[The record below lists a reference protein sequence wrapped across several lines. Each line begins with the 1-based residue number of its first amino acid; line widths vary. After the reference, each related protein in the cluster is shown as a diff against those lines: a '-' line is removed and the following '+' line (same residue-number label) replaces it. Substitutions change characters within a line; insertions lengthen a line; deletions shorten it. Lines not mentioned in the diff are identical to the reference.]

1 MKKLLTISL
10 CIAMVI
16 CSFLLISCGN
26 TEGEITINGHS
37 LKDFKIVIP
46 EEADLITEY
55 AAENLALLVKEK
67 TDIDLAVIRDSEE
80 EADCEI
86 LIGNTNRAIS
96 SKFEGELADGEYLL
110 FAKGGKIVCQGS
122 GVYVGGACGELV
134 NTHIMSAMKPDGSA
148 KVRSLSKTPEALKFV
163 FPEKY
168 TSVIFM
174 IGDGMG
180 FQHVKMFEKNKSM
193 TFVGNMFPVSGKSVT
208 RSLSVMNGEAG
219 YTDSAASAT
228 AMATGFKTLN
238 QRLGVDENG
247 ATLLNIREL
256 AHQMGAKTAVITT
269 DIVTGAT
276 PSAYLVH
283 HNSRYDTEII
293 QAQIDALLTN
303 NEIDYLAADVDN
315 ELTNK
320 LAEALALI
328 SKDSDFFIMLEE
340 AMIDKTSDDQDIWGT
355 IRNVTR
361 FNDAVAYAS
370 QFVMC
375 HPNVAL
381 IVTADHETGKL
392 TPYPALGP
400 GFMFESY
407 SHTNYDV
414 PVYALGAGVS
424 VLNGKK
430 LENTELAQFAAK
442 AFSNE
447 SFGTSYEPIN

>member
-37 LKDFKIVIP
+37 LEDFKIVIP

-67 TDIDLAVIRDSEE
+67 TNIDLSIIRDNEE
-80 EADCEI
+80 ESKCEI
-86 LIGNTNRAIS
+86 LIGNTNRAMS

-122 GVYVGGACGELV
+122 GIYVGGACGELV
-134 NTHIMSAMKPDGSA
+134 NTHIMSAMKEDGSA
-148 KVRSLSKTPEALKFV
+148 KVRSISKEPVAARFV

-193 TFVGNMFPVSGKSVT
+193 TFVGNMFPVSAKSVT
-208 RSLSVMNGEAG
+208 RSLSVMKGEAG

-228 AMATGFKTLN
+228 AMSTGYKTYN
-238 QRLGVDENG
+238 KYLGVDENG

-256 AHQMGAKTAVITT
+256 AFEMGARTAVITT

-283 HNSRYDTEII
+283 HNSRHDTEII
-293 QAQIDALLTN
+293 QAQIDALLAN
-303 NEIDYLAADVDN
+303 NKIDYLAAEVGN

-320 LAEALALI
+320 VAEALTLI
-328 SKDSDFFIMLEE
+328 SKDSSFFIMIEE
-340 AMIDKTSDDQDIWGT
+340 AMIDKTSEKQDIWGT
-355 IRNVTR
+355 VGNVTR
-361 FNDAVAYAS
+361 FNDAIAYAS

-375 HPNVAL
+375 HPDVAL

-407 SHTNYDV
+407 SHTNTNV

-424 VLNGKK
+424 VLNDKK
-430 LENTELAQFAAK
+430 LENTELAQFSAK
-442 AFSNE
+442 AFTNE
-447 SFGTSYEPIN
+447 EFGASYEPAE